1 MFAQF
6 RASWRHLIHAPPGRR
21 FQEYHSYHLVSR
33 RARWIALC
41 SLVLG
46 LLLVTLGLIAL
57 VTPGPG
63 VLMVVVGAGLLAR
76 ESLLAARGMD
86 WLELRI
92 RGAFEQGGRLWRGA
106 SGQLRVAAGLLGL
119 LLLGAVLYG
128 SFSLIL
134 GV

>member
-1 MFAQF
+1 
-6 RASWRHLIHAPPGRR
+6 
-21 FQEYHSYHLVSR
+21 
-33 RARWIALC
+33 
-41 SLVLG
+41 
-46 LLLVTLGLIAL
+46 
-57 VTPGPG
+57 
-63 VLMVVVGAGLLAR
+63 MVVVGAGLLAR

-92 RGAFEQGGRLWRGA
+92 RGAFERGGRLWRGA